1 MKRRILASA
10 CLLLC
15 MAGLASAQDAL
26 KTLSAKLSE
35 SAAAFEY
42 SFTTTGSDTP
52 FAGSGKAIVAGPCY
66 CIEGNG
72 LDIRCD
78 GKVRYTADP
87 EAGELVIEAADGE
100 ALDFLSNPA
109 LLLSD
114 IGKNFTVQK
123 SSKSGGKEVYE
134 LIPVNEPSVEAL
146 TLTLVKGQPTEAALK
161 MKDGSQANF
170 TVTSFRFT
178 EEPFQNTFSS
188 AEIAKFSVVTD
199 LR

>member
-1 MKRRILASA
+1 MTRRFLASA

-15 MAGLASAQDAL
+15 MAGLAAAQDAL
-26 KTLSAKLSE
+26 KTLSARLAE

-42 SFTTTGSDTP
+42 SFTTTGSETP
-52 FAGSGKAIVAGPCY
+52 FAGSGKAIVDGSSFR
-66 CIEGNG
+66 IEGNG

-78 GKVRYTADP
+78 GKVRYTADH

-100 ALDFLSNPA
+100 TLDFLSNPA

-123 SSKSGGKEVYE
+123 SSKSAGKDVYE
-134 LIPVNEPSVEAL
+134 LIPVNEPSVEVL
-146 TLTLVKGQPTEAALK
+146 TLTLVKGQPTEAVLK

-170 TVTSFRFT
+170 KVTGFRFT
-178 EEPFQNTFSS
+178 DETFQNTFSS

>member
-1 MKRRILASA
+1 MKRRFLASA
-10 CLLLC
+10 CLLLS
-15 MAGLASAQDAL
+15 MAGLAAAQDAL
-26 KTLSAKLSE
+26 KTLSARLAE

-42 SFTTTGSDTP
+42 SFTTTGSETP
-52 FAGSGKAIVAGPCY
+52 FAGSGKAMGDGSNFR
-66 CIEGNG
+66 IEGNG

-78 GKVRYTADP
+78 GKVRYTADH

-100 ALDFLSNPA
+100 TLDFLSNPA

-123 SSKSGGKEVYE
+123 SSKSAGKDVYE
-134 LIPVNEPSVEAL
+134 LIPVNEPSVEVL
-146 TLTLVKGQPTEAALK
+146 TLTLVKGQPTEAVLK

-170 TVTSFRFT
+170 KVTGFRFT
-178 EEPFQNTFSS
+178 DETFQSS
-188 AEIAKFSVVTD
+188 FTSSEIAKFSVVTD